1 MQVIVGGIIEKEGKF
16 LMVQE
21 AKKKCYGK
29 WNFPAGH
36 LEEGETIYDGAIREI
51 FEETGCRVRL
61 TNVLPIINT
70 ELEDVNFI
78 LINFVAEL
86 VEEDIKFNK
95 EEILDVK
102 WIDKKDIEEMDYNS
116 LRDEKLIK
124 RTLEIFEENKIYPL
138 DVIEILKK

>member
-1 MQVIVGGIIEKEGKF
+1 M
-16 LMVQE
+16 
-21 AKKKCYGK
+21 
-29 WNFPAGH
+29 
-36 LEEGETIYDGAIREI
+36 
-51 FEETGCRVRL
+51 
-61 TNVLPIINT
+61 PIINT

>member
-51 FEETGCRVRL
+51 FEETGCKVRL

-124 RTLEIFEENKIYPL
+124 RTLEIFEENKIYPV